1 MLCSETIVTQGEGQR
16 KKMEQEKHQ
25 NQHTKEYE
33 KNIEKGRRST
43 DIKHNFP

>member
-1 MLCSETIVTQGEGQR
+1 MLFTETIAAQGEGKR

-25 NQHTKEYE
+25 NQHTKYE